1 MKQQLIAVILG
12 TDQVGILSDIATLV
26 SESDCNILD
35 SRHAIYGQEFS
46 LTMIIE
52 GTHNAITRVELSIP
66 EMCQRRDLLSILK
79 RTREHTKQNLTHL
92 YDVEF
97 NGVDNPGQIQAIT
110 RFFADQQV
118 SISAFRQT
126 TSVDD
131 ETGDKMMRF
140 KLVVNIPDDVAMPE
154 FRYNLNLLCQVLH
167 LTSNIIDKHKG

>member
-26 SESDCNILD
+26 SESECNILD

-52 GTHNAITRVELSIP
+52 GSHTAITRVELSIP
-66 EMCQRRDLLSILK
+66 ELCQRRDLLSILK

-97 NGVDNPGQIQAIT
+97 SGVDSPGQIQAVT

-126 TSVDD
+126 TAVDED
-131 ETGDKMMRF
+131 TGHKMMRF
-140 KLVVNIPDDVAMPE
+140 KLVVNIPDDVHLAE
-154 FRYNLNLLCQVLH
+154 FQYRLELLCQVLH
-167 LTSNIIDKHKG
+167 LTGKIVDKHKG

>member
-26 SESDCNILD
+26 SESECNILD

-52 GTHNAITRVELSIP
+52 GSHTAITRVELSIP
-66 EMCQRRDLLSILK
+66 ELCQRRDLLSILK

-97 NGVDNPGQIQAIT
+97 SGVDNPGQIQAVT

-126 TSVDD
+126 TAVDED
-131 ETGDKMMRF
+131 TGHKMMRF
-140 KLVVNIPDDVAMPE
+140 KLVVNIPDDVHLAE
-154 FRYNLNLLCQVLH
+154 FQYRLELLCQVLH
-167 LTSNIIDKHKG
+167 LTGKIVDKHKG

>member
-79 RTREHTKQNLTHL
+79 RTREHTKTKSDSPL
-92 YDVEF
+92 
-97 NGVDNPGQIQAIT
+97 
-110 RFFADQQV
+110 R
-118 SISAFRQT
+118 R
-126 TSVDD
+126 
-131 ETGDKMMRF
+131 
-140 KLVVNIPDDVAMPE
+140 
-154 FRYNLNLLCQVLH
+154 
-167 LTSNIIDKHKG
+167 